1 MSIARY
7 YEKNNALHSQV
18 IFYLNKKIIEN
29 MFPNDLTE
37 KYKNWQ
43 NDVFIKKKA
52 HFERL
57 AREGQSPKY
66 IIISCVDSRVDPNSI
81 FKSEP
86 GEFLVHR
93 NIANIVPPYNYI
105 TEHSGTIAAIEFGV
119 TVLKIENIVVM
130 GHSGC
135 GGIKN
140 GYSMC
145 KENSFNTNS
154 SISNWLNLLKPSFDK
169 LAIMNEDK
177 SIKDL
182 EKVSIKT
189 SIENLK
195 SYPFIQEKLDSKKIN
210 IYGSWIDIGSGK
222 IHALDFAS
230 GIFKSI

>member
-1 MSIARY
+1 
-7 YEKNNALHSQV
+7 
-18 IFYLNKKIIEN
+18 

-43 NDVFIKKKA
+43 NDTFIKKKA
-52 HFERL
+52 QFERL

-119 TVLKIENIVVM
+119 TVLKVENIIVM

-154 SISNWLNLLKPSFDK
+154 SISNWLNLLKPSFNK
-169 LAIMNEDK
+169 LTNMNEDE
-177 SIKDL
+177 SIEDL

-195 SYPFIQEKLDSKKIN
+195 SYPFIQEKLDSKEIN
-210 IYGSWIDIGSGK
+210 IYGSWIDIGLGK
-222 IHALDFAS
+222 IHVLDFES
-230 GIFKSI
+230 SIFKPI

>member
-1 MSIARY
+1 MLPKDLINKYRDWKESSFAQ
-7 YEKNNALHSQV
+7 EK
-18 IFYLNKKIIEN
+18 
-29 MFPNDLTE
+29 D
-37 KYKNWQ
+37 
-43 NDVFIKKKA
+43 

-57 AREGQSPKY
+57 AKEGQSPKY
-66 IIISCVDSRVDPNSI
+66 MIISCVDSRVDPNAI
-81 FKSEP
+81 FKSKA
-86 GEFLVHR
+86 GEMLVHR
-93 NIANIVPPYNYI
+93 NIANIVPPYSQL

-119 TVLKIENIVVM
+119 TVLKIKNIVVM

-140 GYSMC
+140 GFSMC
-145 KENSFNTNS
+145 KENSFNANS
-154 SISNWLNLLKPSFDK
+154 SISNWLSLLKPSFNKLDK
-169 LAIMNEDK
+169 INEDE

-195 SYPFIQEKLDSKKIN
+195 SYPFIQEKLDSKEIN

-222 IHALDFAS
+222 IHALDLAS

>member
-1 MSIARY
+1 M
-7 YEKNNALHSQV
+7 LQQ
-18 IFYLNKKIIEN
+18 
-29 MFPNDLTE
+29 DLIE
-37 KYKNWQ
+37 KYKDWQ
-43 NDVFIKKKA
+43 NDIFLKKKK

-57 AREGQSPKY
+57 AREGQTPKY

-93 NIANIVPPYNYI
+93 NIANIVPPYDYI

-119 TVLKIENIVVM
+119 TVLNIKNIIVM
-130 GHSGC
+130 GHSSC

-145 KENSFNTNS
+145 KENSFDTNS
-154 SISNWLNLLKPSFDK
+154 SISNWLNLLKPSFNK
-169 LAIMNEDK
+169 ITNLNEDE

-195 SYPFIQEKLDSKKIN
+195 SYPFIREKLDSKEIN

-222 IHALDFAS
+222 IYTLDFES
-230 GIFKSI
+230 SIFEPI

>member
-1 MSIARY
+1 
-7 YEKNNALHSQV
+7 
-18 IFYLNKKIIEN
+18 
-29 MFPNDLTE
+29 MFPQDLIE
-37 KYKNWQ
+37 KYKDWQ
-43 NDVFIKKKA
+43 NDIFLKKKK

-57 AREGQSPKY
+57 AKEGQSPKY

-86 GEFLVHR
+86 GEMLVHR

-145 KENSFNTNS
+145 KENSFDANS
-154 SISNWLNLLKPSFDK
+154 SISNWLNLLKPSFNK
-169 LAIMNEDK
+169 IANLNENE

-189 SIENLK
+189 SIENLE
-195 SYPFIQEKLDSKKIN
+195 SYPFIRERLDRKEIN
-210 IYGSWIDIGSGK
+210 IYGSWIDIGLGK
-222 IHALDFAS
+222 IHVLDFES
-230 GIFKSI
+230 SIFQPI

>member
-1 MSIARY
+1 
-7 YEKNNALHSQV
+7 
-18 IFYLNKKIIEN
+18 
-29 MFPNDLTE
+29 MFPYDLTE

-43 NDVFIKKKA
+43 NDVFIKNKI

-57 AREGQSPKY
+57 AKEGQSPKY

-93 NIANIVPPYNYI
+93 NIANVVPPYNYI

-119 TVLKIENIVVM
+119 TVLNIKNIVVM

-140 GYSMC
+140 GYKMC
-145 KENSFNTNS
+145 KEDSFDTNS
-154 SISNWLNLLKPSFDK
+154 SISNWLKLLKPSYNKIAREND
-169 LAIMNEDK
+169 EDL
-177 SIKDL
+177 IKDL
-182 EKVSIKT
+182 EKVSIKS

-195 SYPFIQEKLDSKKIN
+195 SYPFIQEKLDINEIN

-222 IHALDFAS
+222 IETLNFDSSSFNPL
-230 GIFKSI
+230 

>member
-1 MSIARY
+1 
-7 YEKNNALHSQV
+7 
-18 IFYLNKKIIEN
+18 
-29 MFPNDLTE
+29 MFPQDLKE
-37 KYKNWQ
+37 KYKDWH
-43 NDVFIKKKA
+43 NDTYLKKKNL
-52 HFERL
+52 FESL
-57 AREGQSPKY
+57 AKEGQSPKY

-86 GEFLVHR
+86 GEMLVHR

-169 LAIMNEDK
+169 LAIMNEDE

-195 SYPFIQEKLDSKKIN
+195 SYPFIQEKLDGKEIN

>member
-1 MSIARY
+1 
-7 YEKNNALHSQV
+7 
-18 IFYLNKKIIEN
+18 
-29 MFPNDLTE
+29 MFPNDLKE
-37 KYKNWQ
+37 KYKIWQ
-43 NDVFIKKKA
+43 NDTFIKKKA

-57 AREGQSPKY
+57 AREGQFPKY

-81 FKSEP
+81 FKSES

-93 NIANIVPPYNYI
+93 NIANIVPPYDYI

-119 TVLKIENIVVM
+119 TVLKIKNIVVM

-140 GYSMC
+140 GFSMC
-145 KENSFNTNS
+145 KENSFNANS
-154 SISNWLNLLKPSFDK
+154 SISNWLSLLKPSFNKLDK
-169 LAIMNEDK
+169 INEDE

-195 SYPFIQEKLDSKKIN
+195 SYPFIREKLDSKEIN
-210 IYGSWIDIGSGK
+210 IYGSWIDIGLGK

-230 GIFKSI
+230 SLFKPI